1 MEGML
6 DERETVLT
14 TLADSDLIT
23 PLRDTDLETA
33 LDTSKG
39 STEGER

>member
-14 TLADSDLIT
+14 ALADSDLIT
-23 PLRDTDLETA
+23 PLKDDDLESA

-39 STEGER
+39 STEGEK